1 MQLCALGLSG
11 SLLLPAP
18 ARAFNRPDADAYY
31 KKLRDFDSPSA
42 DDIRMS
48 PQQLATARA
57 CLNRLQRIQALIG
70 YGNFNVISFDAALKI
85 TRNYP
90 QVGTFST
97 AELELLEQTFY
108 ENAATYGFYGDKV
121 LTEIT
126 ASIPKKETFKVPGSG
141 HFLFKGES
149 LAAFNK
155 IRRDIGDSLILT
167 SGIRGIVKQ
176 MYLFLDKT
184 LRSEGN
190 LSQASRSL
198 APPGYSYHAISDF
211 DVGKRGWGVANF
223 SQEFATTDEYR
234 RLMDLGYVRLR
245 YSHGNPYGVR
255 YEPWHI
261 TVIQG

>member
-18 ARAFNRPDADAYY
+18 ARAFNRPDPDAYHQ
-31 KKLRDFDSPSA
+31 KLRDFDAPSG
-42 DDIRMS
+42 DDIWIPR
-48 PQQLATARA
+48 PQLATARA
-57 CLNRLQRIQALIG
+57 CLERLERIQGLVG
-70 YGNFNVISFDAALKI
+70 YGNFNVLSFDNALKI
-85 TRNYP
+85 ARSYP
-90 QVGTFST
+90 RVGSFTT

-108 ENAATYGFYGDKV
+108 ENAANYGFYGDKV

-126 ASIPKKETFKVPGSG
+126 ASIPKKETTKVPGSG

-149 LAAFNK
+149 LAAFDK
-155 IRRDIGDSLILT
+155 IRRDVGDSLILT

-176 MYLFLDKT
+176 MQLFLDKA
-184 LRSEGN
+184 LRAEGN
-190 LSQASRSL
+190 LSLASRSL

-211 DVGKRGWGVANF
+211 DVGKRGWGAANF
-223 SQEFATTDEYR
+223 SQAFADTEEYR

-245 YSHGNPYGVR
+245 YSRENPYGVR

-261 TVIQG
+261 TVMQE